1 MPSRFDQGTVGTGY
15 SSIHS
20 ADAFVGDYQVMYT
33 PGNSPPSHRPQ
44 KKSTRFS
51 RAVSSKSQHSQ
62 SIMLPT
68 NIPNTSQILADNG
81 SLPNVQIHYTIPAD
95 EKQIVASLRTL
106 QRDLNEAMNTIN
118 TLTRERDEALLELRM
133 LQATSKKSTTPASKN
148 KNSARVEEELFDL
161 SRSLDSPKRSPAR
174 RTSTKSGAPEP
185 QQDHAAKTTDSNDA
199 RVLSP
204 VAVNRPA
211 SPVLERR
218 TASRFGDKHKKPA
231 LNDTEN
237 SMMEDPT
244 AASNTSRRRR
254 RVSLD
259 ENMTSAYIIPDITVS
274 QPIKEAKSQT
284 RPNVSKEAQSV
295 LHGHDPE
302 HIEHCVVCRRL
313 TATKKTTKQVTH
325 AVPLE
330 NDRAVSQPR
339 ARTQSTQPEDEDDS
353 EFGLDQE
360 VGFKNSKKDFTA
372 QITQLMKNVMLEEPT
387 LRPKLN
393 PHHALAN
400 VKKLLTDQFLEA
412 KRKHAAAWQKYDAID
427 APLHSKRHA
436 AAGEEMLYWSTK
448 MEQCRVN
455 LDQLRDVEE
464 GMRTED

>member
-1 MPSRFDQGTVGTGY
+1 
-15 SSIHS
+15 
-20 ADAFVGDYQVMYT
+20 
-33 PGNSPPSHRPQ
+33 
-44 KKSTRFS
+44 
-51 RAVSSKSQHSQ
+51 
-62 SIMLPT
+62 MLPT

-148 KNSARVEEELFDL
+148 KISARVDEELFDL
-161 SRSLDSPKRSPAR
+161 SRSLESPKRSPAR
-174 RTSTKSGAPEP
+174 RASTKSGAAGPR
-185 QQDHAAKTTDSNDA
+185 QDQAAKTTDSNDA

-211 SPVLERR
+211 SPVSERR
-218 TASRFGDKHKKPA
+218 IASRFGDKHKKPA

-254 RVSLD
+254 RVSVD

-274 QPIKEAKSQT
+274 QPIKAKSQA

-302 HIEHCVVCRRL
+302 HIEHCTVCQRL
-313 TATKKTTKQVTH
+313 TTTKKTTKQVTH
-325 AVPLE
+325 AVPSK

-339 ARTQSTQPEDEDDS
+339 ARIQPIQPEDEDES
-353 EFGLDQE
+353 EFNLEGGIGL
-360 VGFKNSKKDFTA
+360 KNSKKDFTA

-412 KRKHAAAWQKYDAID
+412 KRRHAVAWQKYDAIE

-436 AAGEEMLYWSTK
+436 AAGEEMLHWSTK

-464 GMRTED
+464 GMRTEESQIER